1 MNRASET
8 TTMVGT
14 RPAEEL
20 LNENQ
25 VAQRLGVS
33 IATVRRWRAH
43 KTGPRFRKI
52 GGASV
57 RYASDDLK
65 RWIEAQPSGGET
77 TI

>member
-1 MNRASET
+1 MGIDFERKSAPT
-8 TTMVGT
+8 TSPVD
-14 RPAEEL
+14 EL

-52 GGASV
+52 AGASV
-57 RYASDDLK
+57 RYPSDDLK
-65 RWIEAQPSGGET
+65 RWIEAQPSGGDSN
-77 TI
+77 I